1 MEIKGFFIL
10 KKGVDF
16 MQKIN
21 VLIMG
26 AAGRDFHVFNTYF
39 RDNEVYD
46 VLGFTAA
53 QIPNIDGRKY
63 PRELAGRLYPDGI
76 DIYPEEDLD
85 FLIKEKSIKQVIFA
99 YSDIS
104 HREVMHKASR
114 VLSLGADFRLMGPE
128 NTSIKS
134 VKPII
139 SICAVRTGAGKSQTT
154 RKVYETF
161 KRAGKKLVVIRHPMP
176 YGDLKEQAC
185 QRFACYED
193 LNDNNCTIEER
204 EEYEPLI
211 DNEMVV
217 YSGVDYELI
226 LREAEKEADIILW
239 DGGNN
244 DFPFYKSDLNIV
256 LVDPLRAGQEIDYH
270 PGETNLKMA
279 DLIII
284 NKMDSADR
292 EGIELVKKNIAKYN
306 PNAKI
311 IKAESPICVEKPE
324 DIKGKRVLVIEDGP
338 TLTHGGM
345 EFGAGMVAAKKYGAK
360 EVVDAKPY
368 AIGSIKKTYEKY
380 DHIKMLL
387 PAMGYGPS
395 QVKELEEMINT
406 IECDLVISGTPID
419 IRRIVDTDKKIV
431 RVRYNL
437 KEIGDL
443 KLVDALKEYY
453 N

>member
-1 MEIKGFFIL
+1 
-10 KKGVDF
+10 

-39 RDNEVYD
+39 RDNEAYD

-76 DIYPEEDLD
+76 DIYPEEDLES
-85 FLIKEKSIKQVIFA
+85 LIREKSIRQVIFA

-104 HREVMHKASR
+104 HRQVMHKASS
-114 VLSLGADFRLMGPE
+114 VLSLGADFRLMGPD

-134 VKPII
+134 VKPLI
-139 SICAVRTGAGKSQTT
+139 SICAVRTGAGKSQTS
-154 RKVYETF
+154 RKVYEIF
-161 KRAGKKLVVIRHPMP
+161 KRAGKKVVVIRHPMP
-176 YGDLKEQAC
+176 YGDLKDQVC
-185 QRFACYED
+185 QRFASYED
-193 LNDNNCTIEER
+193 LDDHNCTIEER

-217 YSGVDYELI
+217 YSGVDYEVI

-256 LVDPLRAGQEIDYH
+256 LVDPLRAGQEIGYH

-284 NKMDSADR
+284 NKMDSADA
-292 EGIELVKKNIAKYN
+292 EGIELVKKNIGKYN
-306 PNAKI
+306 PKAEI
-311 IKAESPICVEKPE
+311 VEAESPICVENPGGIE
-324 DIKGKRVLVIEDGP
+324 GKTVLVIEDGP

-345 EFGAGMVAAKKYGAK
+345 DFGAGMVAAEKYGAK
-360 EVVDAKPY
+360 KIVDPRPY
-368 AIGSIKKTYEKY
+368 AVGSIKKTYEKY
-380 DHIKMLL
+380 NHIKTLL
-387 PAMGYGPS
+387 PAMGYGDS
-395 QVKELEEMINT
+395 QVKELEQMINA

-419 IRRIVDTDKKIV
+419 IRRIVKTDKEIV

-443 KLVDALKEYY
+443 KLKDVLREYY
-453 N
+453 D

>member
-1 MEIKGFFIL
+1 
-10 KKGVDF
+10 

-39 RDNEVYD
+39 RDNEAYD

-76 DIYPEEDLD
+76 DIYPEEDLES
-85 FLIKEKSIKQVIFA
+85 LIREKSIRQVIFA

-104 HREVMHKASR
+104 HRQVMHKASS
-114 VLSLGADFRLMGPE
+114 VLSLGADFRLMGPD

-134 VKPII
+134 VKPLI
-139 SICAVRTGAGKSQTT
+139 SICAVRTGAGKSQTS
-154 RKVYETF
+154 RKVYEIF
-161 KRAGKKLVVIRHPMP
+161 KRAGKKVVVIRHPMP
-176 YGDLKEQAC
+176 YGDLKDQVC
-185 QRFACYED
+185 QRFASYED
-193 LNDNNCTIEER
+193 LDDHNCTIEER

-217 YSGVDYELI
+217 YSGVDYEVI

-256 LVDPLRAGQEIDYH
+256 LVDPLRAGQEIGYH

-284 NKMDSADR
+284 NKMDSADA
-292 EGIELVKKNIAKYN
+292 EGIELVKKNIGKYN
-306 PNAKI
+306 PKAEI
-311 IKAESPICVEKPE
+311 VEAESPICVENPGGIE
-324 DIKGKRVLVIEDGP
+324 GKTVLVIEDGP

-345 EFGAGMVAAKKYGAK
+345 DFGAGMVAAEKYGAK
-360 EVVDAKPY
+360 KIVDPRPY
-368 AIGSIKKTYEKY
+368 AVGSIKKTYEKY
-380 DHIKMLL
+380 DHIKTLL
-387 PAMGYGPS
+387 PAMGYGDS
-395 QVKELEEMINT
+395 QVKELEQMINA

-419 IRRIVDTDKKIV
+419 IRRIVKTDKEIV

-443 KLVDALKEYY
+443 KLKDVLREYY
-453 N
+453 D